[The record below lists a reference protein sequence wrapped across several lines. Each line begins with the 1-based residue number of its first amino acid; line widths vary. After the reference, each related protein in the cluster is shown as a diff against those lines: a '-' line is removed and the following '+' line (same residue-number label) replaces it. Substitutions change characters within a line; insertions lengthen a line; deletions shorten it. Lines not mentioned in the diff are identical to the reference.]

1 MKFMIIRKADA
12 NTEAEVMPSQELLEA
27 MGRYNEQ
34 MVKDGVFVD
43 GTGLKASR
51 YGARIDFRDGQP
63 VVTDGPFTETRE
75 LLAGFTV
82 FEAASKAEA
91 IERAKQWPALDGD
104 SNVSLELRQLFE
116 MEDFESGDGLEVHKE
131 MAARLERQPENISTL
146 ICFNGRCAEAMQ
158 FYADVL
164 GGEIEMM
171 MTYRE
176 SPMAGDVEEGW
187 REKVLHGRIAIG
199 KLKLMGCDV
208 EPERYQKPQG
218 FYVQVS
224 YPDVERTR
232 TAFNDLADLG
242 TIDMP
247 FSETF
252 WSKGFGLVT
261 DRFGIAW
268 MVNCDAPAEQ

>member
-1 MKFMIIRKADA
+1 MKFMIMRKADA
-12 NTEAEVMPSQELLEA
+12 NTEAEVMPTQAELAA
-27 MGRYNEQ
+27 MGHYNQQ
-34 MVKDGVFVD
+34 MVNDGVFVD
-43 GTGLKASR
+43 GMGLKASR

-75 LLAGFTV
+75 LLAGFTL
-82 FEAASKAEA
+82 FEAASQAEA
-91 IERAKQWPALDGD
+91 IERVKQWPTLDGD
-104 SNVSLELRQLFE
+104 GNVSLELRQLFE
-116 MEDFESGDGLEVHKE
+116 LEDFESGDGLEVHRNLD
-131 MAARLERQPENISTL
+131 ARLERQPTNISTL
-146 ICFNGRCAEAMQ
+146 ICFNGRCAEAMR

-164 GGEIEMM
+164 GGEIEML
-171 MTYRE
+171 MTYGE

-208 EPERYQKPQG
+208 EPDRYQKPQG
-218 FYVQVS
+218 FHVQVS
-224 YPDVERTR
+224 YPDVKRTR
-232 TAFNDLADLG
+232 AAFDGLADQG

-247 FSETF
+247 FNETF

-268 MVNCDAPAEQ
+268 MVNCDAPAAQ